1 MTTRGCVRTYVWLK
15 PAERAKRDAHIREMY
30 ALGWTWQELADLF
43 DLTKPRIRQIV
54 LKP

>member
-1 MTTRGCVRTYVWLK
+1 
-15 PAERAKRDAHIREMY
+15 MY